1 MKELINK
8 ILSAAIITTNL
19 SVSIILLFIILLEVI
34 VNSPWYLC
42 VLPLW
47 LVINYWL
54 VLDIHKK
61 IKKGD

>member
-1 MKELINK
+1 MKKKLNE

-19 SVSIILLFIILLEVI
+19 SVSITLLFIILLEVI
-34 VNSPWYLC
+34 LNSPWYLC

-47 LVINYWL
+47 LVINYWV

-61 IKKGD
+61 LKKGD

>member
-1 MKELINK
+1 MKKKLNE

-19 SVSIILLFIILLEVI
+19 SVSITLLFIILLEVI

-47 LVINYWL
+47 LVINYWV

-61 IKKGD
+61 LKKGD